1 MIILAK
7 GNNYEVKIKIPTNV
21 SSKDNTENHIPYLY
35 FYCLYLSIP
44 ILR

>member
-21 SSKDNTENHIPYLY
+21 SSKKHQNNPKQ
-35 FYCLYLSIP
+35 SN
-44 ILR
+44 